1 MSQLFDPMTIR
12 NLTFPNRLWVSPM
25 CQYQATDGVVGDWH
39 LMHLGALATGGAGL
53 VIAEATAVSPEGRI
67 SIACPGLWHD
77 DQVVA
82 WRRVTDFAHQQGT
95 LMGIQL
101 AHAGRKASTMQPWAD
116 HPFADQSDGGW
127 TTIAP
132 SPIAFTGYPEPREMT
147 TEDIGAVTTSF
158 VCAAKR
164 AIDAGFDV
172 LEIHAAHG
180 YLLHQF
186 LSPLSNQRTDKYGGI
201 LENRMRFLLDV
212 AAAVRAVS
220 DSAPLLV
227 RISATDWTDGG
238 WTLDDSLVLAAHLR
252 DVGVDLIDVSTGGN
266 VAGAPIP
273 VGPGYQV
280 PFASAIKKE
289 TGVAT
294 SAVGLITSAT
304 QANEIVATNE
314 ADAVMVAR
322 AVMRNPRWPL
332 TAAEELGVV
341 IPWIAPLERAR
352 TVTK

>member
-1 MSQLFDPMTIR
+1 M
-12 NLTFPNRLWVSPM
+12 
-25 CQYQATDGVVGDWH
+25 
-39 LMHLGALATGGAGL
+39 
-53 VIAEATAVSPEGRI
+53 
-67 SIACPGLWHD
+67 
-77 DQVVA
+77 
-82 WRRVTDFAHQQGT
+82 
-95 LMGIQL
+95 
-101 AHAGRKASTMQPWAD
+101 
-116 HPFADQSDGGW
+116 
-127 TTIAP
+127 
-132 SPIAFTGYPEPREMT
+132 
-147 TEDIGAVTTSF
+147 
-158 VCAAKR
+158 
-164 AIDAGFDV
+164 
-172 LEIHAAHG
+172 
-180 YLLHQF
+180 
-186 LSPLSNQRTDKYGGI
+186 
-201 LENRMRFLLDV
+201 
-212 AAAVRAVS
+212 
-220 DSAPLLV
+220 
-227 RISATDWTDGG
+227 
-238 WTLDDSLVLAAHLR
+238 LAAHLR